1 MELINNEI
9 DGGFVAVP
17 NETVD
22 DTNLDF
28 MSLGLLLA
36 LGRHKSGFH
45 ITLDRIG
52 KKYGYGRKAL
62 AAAMGN
68 LQVNGYTVKFRTQS
82 SETGQWSTVLV
93 VSMRPMDA
101 TEILYHQAALEDR
114 RSISAVQGVEP
125 TEEAWRRAEERI
137 TKLSSP
143 R

>member
-22 DTNLDF
+22 DEELDLPA
-28 MSLGLLLA
+28 LGLLVA

-45 ITLDRIG
+45 INLARIG
-52 KKYGYGRKAL
+52 RKYGHGKDAL
-62 AAAMGN
+62 GTMMGQ
-68 LQVNGYTVKFRTQS
+68 LQVAGYVVKFRTQS
-82 SETGQWSTVLV
+82 SESGEWGTKLV

-101 TEILYHQAALEDR
+101 TEILYHQAVLEDR

-125 TEEAWRRAEERI
+125 SDAAWERAERRLA
-137 TKLSSP
+137 KL
-143 R
+143 RK